1 MEKIKIKIEKV
12 EQKIKKKEDAIA
24 KEELI
29 LEERNVKLKKLKK
42 ELEQLFIEK
51 DNIFSEEFLKIMY
64 KSNFNSDEDK
74 IEFIKKLNAKIVDEP
89 TKESGHTHQAEP
101 EFSFSD
107 GKDKNGFNLGN
118 NSN

>member
-51 DNIFSEEFLKIMY
+51 DNIFSEEFLKIMN
-64 KSNFNSDEDK
+64 KSNFTSDEDK
-74 IEFIKKLNAKIVDEP
+74 IEFIKKINSKIIDEP

-107 GKDKNGFNLGN
+107 GKVETSNLGK
-118 NSN
+118 NSQ